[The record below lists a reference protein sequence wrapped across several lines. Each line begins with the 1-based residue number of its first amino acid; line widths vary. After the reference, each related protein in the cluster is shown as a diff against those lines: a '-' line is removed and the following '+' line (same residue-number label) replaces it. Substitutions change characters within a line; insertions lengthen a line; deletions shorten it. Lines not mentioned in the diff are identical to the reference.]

1 MSTTTSVLD
10 RDPSLSSSSISA
22 PAHTAIPSRPNV
34 RTYSQARSFL
44 IPIPPSPDAKSSETQ
59 TNVAESQVLHRE
71 SYADLR
77 KRFRVDISSDDE
89 IEEGL
94 MGPLDLKSISELRD
108 KGENRR
114 FLDEIGYL
122 LEGLDSKMTIAVKR
136 LR

>member
-1 MSTTTSVLD
+1 MIASGLN
-10 RDPSLSSSSISA
+10 RDASSSSSSLSG
-22 PAHTAIPSRPNV
+22 PSHTIPPRPNV

-44 IPIPPSPDAKSSETQ
+44 VPLPPSPGAEASETQ
-59 TNVAESQVLHRE
+59 ANLAESQDLHRE

-77 KRFRVDISSDDE
+77 KRFRVDVSSDDE

-122 LEGLDSKMTIAVKR
+122 LEGLDSNMTIAVKR